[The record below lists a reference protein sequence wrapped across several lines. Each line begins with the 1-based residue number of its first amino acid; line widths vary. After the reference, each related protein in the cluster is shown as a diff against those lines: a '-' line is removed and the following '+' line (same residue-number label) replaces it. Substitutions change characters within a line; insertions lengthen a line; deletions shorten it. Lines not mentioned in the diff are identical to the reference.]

1 MVRISGI
8 DLPSEK
14 RLDISL
20 TYLYG
25 IGRSNVKGIL
35 EKAKLD
41 PSRRMKTLTDEEV
54 SKLTKLI
61 EKEAVVEGDLRRAT
75 GESIK
80 RLVEIKSYRGTRH
93 SKRLPLRG
101 QRTRTNARTR
111 RGKRM
116 TVGALKKEDRAKL
129 DTAKPTE
136 GKA

>member
-41 PSRRMKTLTDEEV
+41 PTRRMKTLTDDEV

-61 EKEAVVEGDLRRAT
+61 EKEAVVEGDLRRT
-75 GESIK
+75 IGESIK
-80 RLVEIKSYRGTRH
+80 RLIEIKSYRGLRH

-129 DTAKPTE
+129 DTAKPAE

>member
-8 DLPSEK
+8 DLPGEK

-41 PSRRMKTLTDEEV
+41 PTRRMKTLTDDEV

-61 EKEAVVEGDLRRAT
+61 EKEAVVEGDLRRAI

-80 RLVEIKSYRGTRH
+80 RLVEIKSYRGLRH

-129 DTAKPTE
+129 DVKPTE